1 MNSSIKIICKK
12 NALKNGLFP
21 IYLRVTINRKCK
33 FYSTPYNCN
42 LSEWD
47 ENQGEFKSK
56 FRNSLHFNKALRKLK
71 DNAADV
77 ISTLERE
84 FQSYNLILFDKY
96 FSLTENQGMSL
107 EELFLKEIDNFKE
120 NKQTSYAE
128 SMEGSLA
135 ALKSFQQNLKDYKFE
150 NIDYQFLTDFENFL
164 RKRGANDGGIGSYMR
179 NIRTIYNKAIKYKVV
194 QEQYY
199 PFKDFKISKFK
210 KRNIKKALTE
220 KEFQKLTNF
229 KIDSIPYAK
238 NARYAYIFSYYAR
251 GMNFTDISEIKWS
264 DIENNQFN
272 YHRNKT
278 DVLLKI
284 KLPDLP
290 IIKEIFSFYKVYR
303 PHNTP
308 YIFPILKKEKK
319 YYDDLELKKRKDYV
333 RGFYNRQ
340 LKLLLKECEIEKD
353 ITFYTARHTFATA
366 ALRKDVNINV
376 IKQALG
382 HKRLSTTENY
392 LEDFEENEVDN
403 IIGGIF

>member
-33 FYSTPYNCN
+33 FYSTPYHCN

-56 FRNSLHFNKALRKLK
+56 FRNSLHFNKALRKIK

-77 ISTLERE
+77 LSTLERE
-84 FQSYNLILFDKY
+84 YQSYNLILFDKY
-96 FSLTENQGMSL
+96 YSLTENEGISF
-107 EELFLKEIDNFKE
+107 EELFQKEIVNLRE

-128 SMEGSLA
+128 SMEGSLKT
-135 ALKSFQQNLKDYKFE
+135 LKSFQKNLKHYTFE
-150 NIDYQFLTDFENFL
+150 NIDFQFLTDFENFL

-210 KRNIKKALTE
+210 KQNVKKALSETE
-220 KEFQKLTNF
+220 F
-229 KIDSIPYAK
+229 KKIIDFKMEKTPHAI
-238 NARYAYIFSYYAR
+238 NARYAYIFSYYTR

-264 DIENNQFN
+264 DIENNQFS

-284 KLPDLP
+284 KLPDIP
-290 IIKEIFSFYKVYR
+290 IIKEIFSFYKTYR

-319 YYDDLELKKRKDYV
+319 HYDDLELKKRKDSV
-333 RGFYNRQ
+333 RGFYNLQ
-340 LKLLLKECEIEKD
+340 LKLILKICKIEKD
-353 ITFYTARHTFATA
+353 ITFLYSPSHFCYGRSS
-366 ALRKDVNINV
+366 
-376 IKQALG
+376 
-382 HKRLSTTENY
+382 KRCKYKCYKTS
-392 LEDFEENEVDN
+392 FRA
-403 IIGGIF
+403 